1 MCVLLLLCFTG
12 GLHAGGTLDADRRR
26 HKLSVTGRG
35 GIATMLYRPEN
46 GSYRV
51 GGGGGVGLTYAFYFL
66 PYMGVGSGLEFSF
79 LRSSYRTAARDY
91 TQNAYDGDP
100 MFGGEG
106 EPFCFRVEMS
116 GEHTVQRA
124 AYLYVPLMLRFRVRW
139 FSFGIGAKA
148 GLPISGRYDRYMG
161 TLKTSGLYARF
172 PEAFENIP
180 EHGFVDKRAAYG
192 GGRLELRTDW
202 SLSVDFGITWR
213 PEGRGKGK
221 GGRVPF
227 MDVGVF
233 ADWGL
238 RNLYRAAYKGE
249 VSAYPVTYDT
259 EVYGCLRHHDG
270 LTGASGRP
278 AALRSLA
285 VGVRVAVGLSW
296 Q

>member
-1 MCVLLLLCFTG
+1 
-12 GLHAGGTLDADRRR
+12 
-26 HKLSVTGRG
+26 
-35 GIATMLYRPEN
+35 
-46 GSYRV
+46 
-51 GGGGGVGLTYAFYFL
+51 
-66 PYMGVGSGLEFSF
+66 
-79 LRSSYRTAARDY
+79 
-91 TQNAYDGDP
+91 
-100 MFGGEG
+100 
-106 EPFCFRVEMS
+106 
-116 GEHTVQRA
+116 
-124 AYLYVPLMLRFRVRW
+124 
-139 FSFGIGAKA
+139 
-148 GLPISGRYDRYMG
+148 
-161 TLKTSGLYARF
+161 
-172 PEAFENIP
+172 
-180 EHGFVDKRAAYG
+180 
-192 GGRLELRTDW
+192 
-202 SLSVDFGITWR
+202 VDFGITWR

-238 RNLYRAAYKGE
+238 RNLHREADKGE